1 MTARRSRTRK
11 TTQDGGIPDNEYDY
25 INWWILG
32 SLVILVFFPLT
43 ALGIYCAELS
53 TGGLMAFGVAAMVLA
68 ASFIAGSL
76 LGFLF
81 GIPRALSG
89 DAQVGSG
96 GQHDRLI
103 TNTNLEQISDWL
115 TKIIVG
121 ATLVQL
127 GTLTR
132 GFDKLATFVSSIFGS
147 PSAQNKT
154 MAGAMILYSAILG
167 FFACY
172 IAARSIITVI
182 FSLYPSDLIPGQQT
196 LATKQDTSSAEKSQV
211 ERPDSTGSDH
221 P

>member
-1 MTARRSRTRK
+1 MNAKRSRTGK
-11 TTQDGGIPDNEYDY
+11 TTQDGGVPDNTYDY

-32 SLVILVFFPLT
+32 SLVILVFFPLA
-43 ALGIYCAELS
+43 ALGIYCAELP

-103 TNTNLEQISDWL
+103 PNTNLEQISDWL

-154 MAGAMILYSAILG
+154 MAGALILYSAIFG

-182 FSLYPSDLIPGQQT
+182 FS
-196 LATKQDTSSAEKSQV
+196 
-211 ERPDSTGSDH
+211 
-221 P
+221 